1 MSSFGTY
8 SKPMARTHHNLRP
21 AAASL
26 DPASMPVKAL
36 KDLIASAGLSHAD
49 CVEKSELRARA
60 VEALAV
66 LLEKSASLGAAGP
79 PGGEGGERASTKL
92 ERDRLARL
100 AELGSQQ
107 PTASWASRLPSFE
120 RVERPPPGSTTG
132 ATTGATAGGE
142 GGEGGDGGIAAAPA
156 ARPLPP
162 GRLDAQLSSWGIPAD
177 VDTSPLTHEWPL
189 AVDHAPWIDECV
201 ERFGFHDGGE
211 LLRHLVFSA
220 NVESNPRKK
229 LIFKVIRCLHCHS
242 GARAGS
248 IPKTHRTMDVFAFQN
263 EWLNSVKERC
273 KHASV
278 EKTVRIIF
286 DFYRKTTSEDD
297 DALEKLMTFRRGGET
312 GNTGAQGGV
321 DRTVSG
327 KAIDAAMDAVAAVAA
342 VGGGAGEEKS
352 A

>member
-1 MSSFGTY
+1 
-8 SKPMARTHHNLRP
+8 
-21 AAASL
+21 
-26 DPASMPVKAL
+26 MPVKAL

-120 RVERPPPGSTTG
+120 RVERPPPGATTG
-132 ATTGATAGGE
+132 ATTGGEGGE